1 MTQTQKYMKGLSNHS
16 NVGWDAPRPKD
27 KVARRERKRGPGYL
41 ARFAEQHKAKR
52 LRLLE
57 LRLERERAAE
67 AAAAKAVKSK

>member
-41 ARFAEQHKAKR
+41 GQFAARHEAKR
-52 LRLLE
+52 LHLLK
-57 LRLERERAAE
+57 LRRERERAAE
-67 AAAAKAVKSK
+67 ADAKAAKSK